1 MKKKVLSLVLVAAMS
16 ASMVACGSNGAAT
29 NDANTQ
35 ATTPETQAATPETQ
49 AANTEAADFDY
60 GSGSITIWV
69 ADNVVDFTKTQ
80 AEQFIADK
88 GVDYTIT
95 VEPVGEGDA
104 AGNVITDVEGAAD
117 IYGFAQDQ
125 TARLVSANALQQITG
140 TGFDEWI
147 AAEND
152 AGAVGAATVGD
163 NIYAFPLTSDN
174 GYFLY
179 YDKSVVTDP
188 TSLEKILAD
197 CEAAGKSFYFDLGA
211 WYNVA
216 FFFGTGCTATYET
229 DNDGNFISTD
239 IDYATNEKAVVALKE
254 IVDMVSSSAYQ
265 QGSAVDAADASKL
278 AAIVDG
284 TWDAASA
291 QKVFGDNYACAELPS
306 FEGSDG
312 STYHMAGFSGN
323 KLIGVKP
330 QTEAGK
336 LKLCLELAQYLTSAD
351 VQTARFEEVG
361 WGPSNLTAQASDAV
375 QADPALSALAAQMPY
390 CIPQGQY
397 PQGYWDAGTALID
410 DAKGLVGASD
420 EDLKA
425 YLEKYVATC
434 TADIQ

>member
-1 MKKKVLSLVLVAAMS
+1 MKKKVLSLVLVAAMA
-16 ASMVACGSNGAAT
+16 ASMVACGSNDAAT
-29 NDANTQ
+29 NDAN
-35 ATTPETQAATPETQ
+35 ATAPETQAATNDAP
-49 AANTEAADFDY
+49 AADAPAAEEFDY

-69 ADNVVDFTKTQ
+69 ADAVVDFTKTQ

-125 TARLVSANALQQITG
+125 TARLVSANALQQISG

-163 NIYAFPLTSDN
+163 TIYAFPLTSDN

-179 YDKSVVTDP
+179 YDKSVITDP
-188 TSLEKILAD
+188 TSLETILAD

-229 DNDGNFISTD
+229 DNDGNFVATD
-239 IDYATNEKAVVALKE
+239 IDYATNPQAVVALKE
-254 IVDMVSSSAYQ
+254 IADMVASSAYQ
-265 QGSAVDAADASKL
+265 QGSSVDAADATKL

-312 STYHMAGFSGN
+312 ATYHMAGFSGN
-323 KLIGVKP
+323 KLLGVKP
-330 QTEAGK
+330 QTDAGK

-351 VQTARFEEVG
+351 VQTARFEQVG
-361 WGPSNLTAQASDAV
+361 WGPSNMTAQASDAV

-410 DAKGLVGASD
+410 DAKSLVGASD
-420 EDLKA
+420 EDIQA

>member
-60 GSGSITIWV
+60 GSGNITIWV

-291 QKVFGDNYACAELPS
+291 QKIFGDNYACAELPS

-312 STYHMAGFSGN
+312 ATYHMAGFSGN

>member
-35 ATTPETQAATPETQ
+35 AATPETQAATPETQ

-60 GSGSITIWV
+60 GSGNITIWV

-216 FFFGTGCTATYET
+216 FFFGTGCKATYET

-239 IDYATNEKAVVALKE
+239 IDYATNDKAVVALKE

-284 TWDAASA
+284 TWDASSA
-291 QKVFGDNYACAELPS
+291 QKIFGDNYACAELPS

-312 STYHMAGFSGN
+312 ATYHMAGFSGN
-323 KLIGVKP
+323 KLLGVKP

>member
-60 GSGSITIWV
+60 GSGNITIWV

-291 QKVFGDNYACAELPS
+291 QKIFGDNYACAELPS
-306 FEGSDG
+306 FEGS
-312 STYHMAGFSGN
+312 
-323 KLIGVKP
+323 V
-330 QTEAGK
+330 
-336 LKLCLELAQYLTSAD
+336 C
-351 VQTARFEEVG
+351 
-361 WGPSNLTAQASDAV
+361 
-375 QADPALSALAAQMPY
+375 
-390 CIPQGQY
+390 
-397 PQGYWDAGTALID
+397 
-410 DAKGLVGASD
+410 
-420 EDLKA
+420 
-425 YLEKYVATC
+425 
-434 TADIQ
+434 